1 MESVFSLINFRRNKV
16 DFEDKLIA
24 KAVKGDDKAFIEIIK
39 IHKTYLY
46 KTAYAYVKN
55 EQMALDIIQ
64 ETTYKAFLNIKG
76 MKEPKFFK
84 TWITRILINISIN
97 MMKKE
102 SKVVYIGEESPLV
115 DSTSVLS
122 IEEKLDLYNAI
133 DLLKDSYKTAII
145 LKYFND
151 LTINDIAEIMNI
163 SSNTVKSNLKRGR
176 ESLKN
181 ILKED
186 GIDE

>member
-1 MESVFSLINFRRNKV
+1 MENVFSLINFKKNKV
-16 DFEDKLIA
+16 NSDYSLII
-24 KAVKGDDKAFIEIIK
+24 KAMKGEDKAFIELIK
-39 IHKTYLY
+39 IHKSYLY

-55 EQMALDIIQ
+55 QQIALDIIQ
-64 ETTYKAFLNIKG
+64 ETTYKAFMNIKEI
-76 MKEPKFFK
+76 KEPKYFK
-84 TWITRILINISIN
+84 TWITRILINTSIN
-97 MMKKE
+97 LMKKE
-102 SKVVYIGEESPLV
+102 NKVVYIDEESPLV
-115 DSTSVLS
+115 DSTSILS
-122 IEEKLDLYNAI
+122 VEEKLDLYNAI

-151 LTINDIAEIMNI
+151 LTINDIAEIMKI